1 MDIYERK
8 YKTVL
13 DLLSNIGGYFGPLN
27 SIFSILCLILVNP
40 NDNYRILDYLLN
52 KNSTNAA
59 TVLKEIFDDSKE
71 EIILENDKFKDKI
84 RDNRYFIKLGYK
96 FTYFFCRCFSC
107 NKKTKHISYVDKY
120 IQKHLTI
127 ENYLE
132 TQILT
137 KKYVNI
143 IKKIYELKSEY
154 LLDNRKKENL
164 NELNLKNENL
174 DINNKSPKA
183 VPLMDMNIELED
195 KDKENIIR
203 ESTVNVDYP
212 ISLFSEQ
219 QQIDIIK
226 IVLKK
231 IF

>member
-1 MDIYERK
+1 M
-8 YKTVL
+8 
-13 DLLSNIGGYFGPLN
+13 
-27 SIFSILCLILVNP
+27 
-40 NDNYRILDYLLN
+40 
-52 KNSTNAA
+52 
-59 TVLKEIFDDSKE
+59 
-71 EIILENDKFKDKI
+71 
-84 RDNRYFIKLGYK
+84 
-96 FTYFFCRCFSC
+96 
-107 NKKTKHISYVDKY
+107 
-120 IQKHLTI
+120 
-127 ENYLE
+127 
-132 TQILT
+132 T

-203 ESTVNVDYP
+203 ESTVNVDYS

-219 QQIDIIK
+219 QQNDIIK

>member
-1 MDIYERK
+1 MFSKKVDIYERK

-27 SIFSILCLILVNP
+27 SIFSILWLILFNP

-107 NKKTKHISYVDKY
+107 NKK
-120 IQKHLTI
+120 L
-127 ENYLE
+127 
-132 TQILT
+132 
-137 KKYVNI
+137 NI
-143 IKKIYELKSEY
+143 F
-154 LLDNRKKENL
+154 LL
-164 NELNLKNENL
+164 
-174 DINNKSPKA
+174 
-183 VPLMDMNIELED
+183 
-195 KDKENIIR
+195 
-203 ESTVNVDYP
+203 
-212 ISLFSEQ
+212 
-219 QQIDIIK
+219 
-226 IVLKK
+226 
-231 IF
+231 